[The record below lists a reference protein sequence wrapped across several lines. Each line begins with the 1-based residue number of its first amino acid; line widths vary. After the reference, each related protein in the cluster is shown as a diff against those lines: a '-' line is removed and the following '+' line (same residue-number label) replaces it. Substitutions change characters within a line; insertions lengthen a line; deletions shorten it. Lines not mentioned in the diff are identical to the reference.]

1 MKNLQFNPYQC
12 GVRWGRLGLK
22 SLNLSL
28 PCFVVRDYNL
38 TLSLPHHL
46 CGVGKTYIGR
56 SRKGWVKWG
65 EAKLSS
71 LRYLPFVQVL
81 GVHVRCKSHILQ
93 DGHAIGMGQNTFP
106 LANISLPL
114 LIVISRVGFKSS
126 HVSILTC
133 LVMYKNL
140 IRFGLFNFYT

>member
-12 GVRWGRLGLK
+12 GARWGELGLK
-22 SLNLSL
+22 CLNLSL
-28 PCFVVRDYNL
+28 PHLVVRGYNL

-56 SRKGWVKWG
+56 SREGWVKWG

-81 GVHVRCKSHILQ
+81 GVHVRCKSHYSPRWSRHWHGPKHLSFSQ
-93 DGHAIGMGQNTFP
+93 HFP
-106 LANISLPL
+106 SFAYSYF
-114 LIVISRVGFKSS
+114 SCRVQTQPCQHSHMPCNVQKS
-126 HVSILTC
+126 
-133 LVMYKNL
+133 N
-140 IRFGLFNFYT
+140 

>member
-12 GVRWGRLGLK
+12 GVRWGGLGLK

-46 CGVGKTYIGR
+46 CGAGKTCMGR
-56 SRKGWVKWG
+56 SWARWVKWG
-65 EAKLSS
+65 GAKLSS

-81 GVHVRCKSHILQ
+81 GVHVRCKSHYS
-93 DGHAIGMGQNTFP
+93 P
-106 LANISLPL
+106 RW
-114 LIVISRVGFKSS
+114 SRHWHGPKHLSFSQHFSSFAYSYFSCRVQTQPCQHSHMPCNVQKS
-126 HVSILTC
+126 
-133 LVMYKNL
+133 N
-140 IRFGLFNFYT
+140 